1 MCAALF
7 LTETLINNYV
17 DFGYSL
23 LNLTLFLRM
32 SNLIYPFASLTKHYD
47 LYSDFYILIFYF
59 LSMAKCKVLTLKNVQ
74 KTNEKQSFIIIH

>member
-1 MCAALF
+1 MCTALF

-59 LSMAKCKVLTLKNVQ
+59 LSLAECNVLTLKNAL
-74 KTNEKQSFIIIH
+74 KANGK

>member
-1 MCAALF
+1 MCTVLF

-59 LSMAKCKVLTLKNVQ
+59 LSLAECNVLTLKNAL
-74 KTNEKQSFIIIH
+74 KANEK